1 MAPDARELEAL
12 RAEALA
18 ATERYARAAF
28 EAGPEPF
35 VGGET
40 NVPVA
45 GKVIGAPELRAL
57 VDAALDGW
65 LTEGR
70 FADAFRLRLAEVTG
84 RPHVALVGSGS
95 QANLLAVAAATSHL
109 HGERALRPGDEVITA
124 AVGFP
129 TTVAPLYQHGLV
141 PVYVDSEAE
150 TGNPSLAAIEAAVGP
165 RTRAVLLAHCL
176 GNPFDAPGVEAL
188 CAQRGLVLLED
199 CCDALGSRIGGRRVG
214 TFGAAATYSFY
225 PAHHMTTGEG
235 GAVATTDPVWARAV
249 GSLREWGRDC
259 WCPPGVDG
267 VCGRRF
273 DGTFGSLPEGYDHK
287 YVFSHVGYN
296 LKVTDLQAA
305 LGLAQADRLE
315 AFAAI
320 RAANFERLRAHLAP
334 FEDRLV
340 LPRALPGA
348 EPNWFGF
355 PLTLRE
361 GGARERR
368 ALQLHLLERRVDSR
382 LLLAGNMTRQPGFA
396 GLEHRVAG
404 PLPVAD
410 RITEAALWVGCHPG
424 LSGEM
429 VDWVGRSIVDFLDP

>member
-1 MAPDARELEAL
+1 MVDGSDLDVL

-28 EAGPEPF
+28 DAEPEF
-35 VGGET
+35 VPGST
-40 NVPVA
+40 PVPVS

-70 FADAFRLRLAEVTG
+70 FARAFRARLAAVTG

-95 QANLLAVAAATSHL
+95 QANLLAVAAAGSHL
-109 HGERALRPGDEVITA
+109 HDRPLRAGDEVITA

-141 PVYVDSEAE
+141 PVYVDVEAE
-150 TGNPSLAAIEAAVGP
+150 TGNPSPEGVAAAIGP
-165 RTRAVLLAHCL
+165 RTRGVLMAHCL
-176 GNPFDAPGVEAL
+176 GNPFDGPAIEAL
-188 CAQRGLVLLED
+188 CAEHGLVLLED
-199 CCDALGSRIGGRRVG
+199 CCDALGSRIAGRLVG
-214 TFGAAATYSFY
+214 TFGQAATYSFY

-235 GAVATTDPVWARAV
+235 GAVATTEPAWARAV

-259 WCPPGVDG
+259 WCEPGVDD

-273 DGTFGSLPEGYDHK
+273 DGRFGALPEGYDHK

-305 LGLAQADRLE
+305 LGLAQADRLP
-315 AFAAI
+315 AFAER
-320 RAANFERLRAHLAP
+320 RAANFGRLRAALAP
-334 FEDRLV
+334 LEDRLV
-340 LPRALPGA
+340 LPRSLPGA
-348 EPNWFGF
+348 EPVWFGF
-355 PLTLRE
+355 PLALRD
-361 GGARERR
+361 GDARRRR

-382 LLLAGNMTRQPGFA
+382 LLLAGNLTLQPGFQ
-396 GLEHRVAG
+396 GLQHRVAG
-404 PLPVAD
+404 PLPAAD
-410 RITEAALWVGCHPG
+410 RITEAALWVGCHQQLTEP
-424 LSGEM
+424 M
-429 VDWVGRSIVDFLDP
+429 VDWIAESVTHFVQRT

>member
-1 MAPDARELEAL
+1 MVDGSDLDVL

-28 EAGPEPF
+28 DAAPGF
-35 VGGET
+35 VPGST
-40 NVPVA
+40 PVPVS

-70 FADAFRLRLAEVTG
+70 FARAFRARLAAVTG

-95 QANLLAVAAATSHL
+95 QANLLAVAAAGSHL
-109 HGERALRPGDEVITA
+109 HDRPLRAGDEVITA

-141 PVYVDSEAE
+141 PVYVDVEAE
-150 TGNPSLAAIEAAVGP
+150 TGNPSPEAVSAAIGP
-165 RTRAVLLAHCL
+165 RTRGVLMAHCL
-176 GNPFDAPGVEAL
+176 GNPFDGPAIEAL
-188 CAQRGLVLLED
+188 CDEHGLVLLED
-199 CCDALGSRIGGRRVG
+199 CCDALGSRIAGRLVG
-214 TFGAAATYSFY
+214 TFGQAATYSFY

-235 GAVATTDPVWARAV
+235 GAVATTEPAWARAV

-259 WCPPGVDG
+259 WCEPGVDD

-273 DGTFGSLPEGYDHK
+273 DGRFGALPEGYDHK

-305 LGLAQADRLE
+305 LGLAQADRLPG
-315 AFAAI
+315 FAER
-320 RAANFERLRAHLAP
+320 RAANFGRLRAALAP
-334 FEDRLV
+334 LEDRLV
-340 LPRALPGA
+340 LPRSLPGA
-348 EPNWFGF
+348 EPVWFGF
-355 PLTLRE
+355 PLALRD
-361 GGARERR
+361 GDARRRR

-382 LLLAGNMTRQPGFA
+382 LLLAGNLTLQPGFQ
-396 GLEHRVAG
+396 GLQHRVAG

-410 RITEAALWVGCHPG
+410 RITEAALWVGCHQQ
-424 LSGEM
+424 LSEPM
-429 VDWVGRSIVDFLDP
+429 VDWIAESVTHFVQRT